1 MIKTNKSGQRLYPFS
16 STENSRK
23 LLVMYHKINARLQQ
37 LNAGDAERYPGE
49 IDILKTNKTELD
61 ELTDLCTKPGIVY
74 ITGNILSRAK
84 MWVERYDTET
94 MENNTCVKSAKNL
107 V

>member
-23 LLVMYHKINARLQQ
+23 LLAMYHKINTRLQQ
-37 LNAGDAERYPGE
+37 LRAGDAELYPGE
-49 IDILKTNKTELD
+49 TEILKTNKAELD

-84 MWVERYDTET
+84 MWVESYDAEIMDAQGT
-94 MENNTCVKSAKNL
+94 ND
-107 V
+107 

>member
-16 STENSRK
+16 STENNNK
-23 LLVMYHKINARLQQ
+23 LLAMYHKTNVRLQQ

-49 IDILKTNKTELD
+49 TDILENNKTELD
-61 ELTDLCTKPGIVY
+61 ELTDLCSRPGIVY

-84 MWVERYDTET
+84 MWVESYDAEI
-94 MENNTCVKSAKNL
+94 MDAQGAND
-107 V
+107 

>member
-37 LNAGDAERYPGE
+37 LNAGEAELYPGE
-49 IDILKTNKTELD
+49 TEILKTNRTELD
-61 ELTDLCTKPGIVY
+61 ELTDLCSKPGIVY

-84 MWVERYDTET
+84 MWVESYDAEI
-94 MENNTCVKSAKNL
+94 MDAQGAND
-107 V
+107 